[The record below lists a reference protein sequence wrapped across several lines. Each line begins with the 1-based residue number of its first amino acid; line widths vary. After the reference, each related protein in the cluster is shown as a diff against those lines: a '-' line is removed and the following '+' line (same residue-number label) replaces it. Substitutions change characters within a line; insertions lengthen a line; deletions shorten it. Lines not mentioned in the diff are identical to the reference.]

1 MKRSCVLILMLSL
14 VLIFTSCS
22 GGGGGNDED
31 SIPQIANA
39 RLVED
44 PSHTYEPMSFALG
57 SVVYLTFEA
66 YDEGKDIKCCVV
78 STRNADTLEIED
90 PETEVS
96 LPSQPDKYASYY
108 LQFMPDTTGKYI
120 IYIYVKDKAGNIS
133 NILSK
138 TATVN

>member
-1 MKRSCVLILMLSL
+1 MKRLWILVLILGSMFAFAGCSG
-14 VLIFTSCS
+14 S
-22 GGGGGNDED
+22 GGGDDED

-44 PSHTYEPMSFALG
+44 PSDTYEPISFTLG
-57 SVVYLTFEA
+57 SVVYLTFYA
-66 YDEGKDIKCCVV
+66 YDEGKDIKCCVI
-78 STRNADTLEIED
+78 SSKNADTLEIED
-90 PETEVS
+90 PETEVA

-108 LQFMPDTTGKYI
+108 LQFMPDTAGKYI